1 MQGRRPRQYPPELR
15 ASVAARECPKGAY
28 LRVSAKSQV
37 DGDGFDRQR
46 EAVRRTGALEGA
58 TKLTFTE
65 PTLQAMVHAGGSSVG
80 PRVTPVM
87 LRGHIRATTSS
98 EH

>member
-1 MQGRRPRQYPPELR
+1 M
-15 ASVAARECPKGAY
+15 AAREVPQRG

-37 DGDGFDRQR
+37 DGDGCANRQR